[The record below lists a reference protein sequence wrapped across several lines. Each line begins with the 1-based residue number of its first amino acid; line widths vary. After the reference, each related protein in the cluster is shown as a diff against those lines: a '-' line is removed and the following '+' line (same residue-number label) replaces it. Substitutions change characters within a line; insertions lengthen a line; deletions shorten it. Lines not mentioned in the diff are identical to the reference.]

1 LLLYT
6 DVYDMGTKSVRLD
19 ERVYELVESHKREDE
34 TFSEAIERLIG
45 GPSLLEL
52 AGILSDAEAERFR
65 EAVDD
70 VDTVDEA
77 DVGDL
82 VERFPDEG

>member
-1 LLLYT
+1 
-6 DVYDMGTKSVRLD
+6 MGTKSVRLD

-52 AGILSDAEAERFR
+52 AGILSDSEAERFR
-65 EAVDD
+65 QAVDD
-70 VDTVDEA
+70 VDAVDDADVDE
-77 DVGDL
+77 L
-82 VERFPDEG
+82 VDRFPDEG